1 MRSEGR
7 PRLQQSF
14 QSRENSRPPIC
25 VLSIRRVVLRQSS
38 FVTQPSPPP
47 SPESA
52 PPSLS
57 TSPPHRPCRT
67 CTQTASAAPPAAP
80 HPSHTAS
87 ASHPCPAPTRSLPR
101 QASGL
106 TQYPR

>member
-1 MRSEGR
+1 MSSRSQAESSIAKESAANHPRSEHT
-7 PRLQQSF
+7 QD
-14 QSRENSRPPIC
+14 RPPPTHRS
-25 VLSIRRVVLRQSS
+25 LP
-38 FVTQPSPPP
+38 QPSPPP

-87 ASHPCPAPTRSLPR
+87 GEVLRAEPPKLFE
-101 QASGL
+101 
-106 TQYPR
+106 YK